1 MQLEDLL
8 EWMVCARKY
17 LFYPDHHIIQLYFR
31 SIACYNRSHLL
42 ENLEFE
48 VQCRN
53 LEWCFSE
60 EPINPKRKIGLQHS
74 YRCHGENKTVINR
87 WKG

>member
-1 MQLEDLL
+1 MQLGDLL
-8 EWMVCARKY
+8 EWVVCARKY
-17 LFYPDHHIIQLYFR
+17 LFYSDHHIIQLHFL

-48 VQCRN
+48 VQCHN
-53 LEWCFSE
+53 LKMFSE
-60 EPINPKRKIGLQHS
+60 ELINLKRKIDLQHS
-74 YRCHGENKTVINR
+74 YRCHGENKTVENR